1 MYLVDLGTYMTL
13 PTSRIYHISDV
24 LIRRQQSPIIRCTLR
39 GLVKPGYEDEAFFLL
54 QKFCEEATVLSI
66 SGKFYFFS
74 NDLFWLVLA
83 TLKCHGLEY
92 HLVNIWSLSED
103 FHKILAS
110 RDYLQAPAILA
121 PFYLTTWIYPMHSKK
136 GSETECVISNI
147 SELSGQKVIY
157 IQQQST
163 KDFHENI
170 AIQDKGRL
178 FLRFFFCENFGQP
191 IDS

>member
-1 MYLVDLGTYMTL
+1 MKPLSCYKSSAKKLPFFRYQVDF
-13 PTSRIYHISDV
+13 HFAQ
-24 LIRRQQSPIIRCTLR
+24 LILT
-39 GLVKPGYEDEAFFLL
+39 
-54 QKFCEEATVLSI
+54 
-66 SGKFYFFS
+66 FY
-74 NDLFWLVLA
+74 LVLA
-83 TLKCHGLEY
+83 TLKCHGLDY

-110 RDYLQAPAILA
+110 HDYLQAPAILA

-170 AIQDKGRL
+170 AVQDKGRL
-178 FLRFFFCENFGQP
+178 ILILELFETLVNLLIARTSME
-191 IDS
+191 

>member
-1 MYLVDLGTYMTL
+1 MKMKPLSCYKSSARKLLFYRYQVYTYFYLQFHT
-13 PTSRIYHISDV
+13 
-24 LIRRQQSPIIRCTLR
+24 
-39 GLVKPGYEDEAFFLL
+39 
-54 QKFCEEATVLSI
+54 
-66 SGKFYFFS
+66 FY
-74 NDLFWLVLA
+74 LVLA
-83 TLKCHGLEY
+83 TLKCHGLDY

-110 RDYLQAPAILA
+110 HDYLQAPAILA

-170 AIQDKGRL
+170 AVQDKGRL
-178 FLRFFFCENFGQP
+178 ILKFWIIQNFGQP

>member
-1 MYLVDLGTYMTL
+1 MWE
-13 PTSRIYHISDV
+13 
-24 LIRRQQSPIIRCTLR
+24 
-39 GLVKPGYEDEAFFLL
+39 KPST
-54 QKFCEEATVLSI
+54 K
-66 SGKFYFFS
+66 
-74 NDLFWLVLA
+74 NLVLA
-83 TLKCHGLEY
+83 TLKCHGLDY

-110 RDYLQAPAILA
+110 HDYLQAPAILA

-170 AIQDKGRL
+170 AIQDNGRL
-178 FLRFFFCENFGQP
+178 IF
-191 IDS
+191 